1 MPLCLSCDTSESN
14 SVMEAGLNGGGT
26 QSERMDGWNPGLVA
40 IIGDDKPTRDIK
52 RQEPKS
58 QNQRT
63 IRSFK
68 KKSKSD
74 NSERANAMRGVLS
87 HPAWRADVAESRRFC
102 WTFYHFVRFNSFSSS
117 STMPPKASEG
127 SEQPS
132 TASSFFTVPPPI
144 KKLFDKFPLATYP
157 ANDLPQRSPSRR
169 QGNQLFVF
177 SDAAAARK
185 GQPSY
190 NPQCLKWQVS
200 RLCREDCRGK
210 CSDGSSCFATGV
222 SEIRR
227 NRLRNHPF

>member
-1 MPLCLSCDTSESN
+1 
-14 SVMEAGLNGGGT
+14 
-26 QSERMDGWNPGLVA
+26 
-40 IIGDDKPTRDIK
+40 
-52 RQEPKS
+52 
-58 QNQRT
+58 
-63 IRSFK
+63 
-68 KKSKSD
+68 
-74 NSERANAMRGVLS
+74 MRGVLS
-87 HPAWRADVAESRRFC
+87 HPAWRADVAESRRF
-102 WTFYHFVRFNSFSSS
+102 WTFFHFVHFNSLSSS

-200 RLCREDCRGK
+200 RLCREDFRAK
-210 CSDGSSCFATGV
+210 RSDGS
-222 SEIRR
+222 
-227 NRLRNHPF
+227 